1 MFQILA
7 ILLPAF
13 SFQDPYSP
21 GDLRVREQLGIG
33 SAARSHYPMRFF
45 RHPLFPALL
54 MSVFLVSGLQAQRM
68 TSVSVSPGMM
78 IPVHTAKSH
87 LTVLDL
93 DSPIEDVAAENSA
106 FDIQWRGH
114 TVFILPKDTNQS
126 TNLFVWTKEG
136 RAVYELLPPAET
148 IQNMDVS
155 IDTHFPTHAP
165 AVKPAAAPASDPI
178 PSDLLFRA
186 QPVEWNLKQL
196 KHGSHLLI
204 ISDVYRC
211 QDSLFLRYEVR
222 NNGTANLK
230 VDETPVVTAAS
241 VSHLPANKPVQLT
254 PEKAAAITTGAP
266 LPLIADRASASL
278 LAPGQSSRGSVGVHI
293 PPGSTPLAV
302 RVSVPS
308 TPAPLQ
314 AMVVIP

>member
-1 MFQILA
+1 
-7 ILLPAF
+7 
-13 SFQDPYSP
+13 
-21 GDLRVREQLGIG
+21 
-33 SAARSHYPMRFF
+33 
-45 RHPLFPALL
+45 
-54 MSVFLVSGLQAQRM
+54 
-68 TSVSVSPGMM
+68 M
-78 IPVHTAKSH
+78 IPVHTARSH

-106 FDIQWRGH
+106 FEIQWRGH
-114 TVFILPKDTNQS
+114 TIFILPKDANQS

-155 IDTHFPTHAP
+155 IDTHFPTTAP

-178 PSDLLFRA
+178 PSDLLIRA
-186 QPVEWNLKQL
+186 QPVEWNAKSP
-196 KHGSHLLI
+196 KHGSQLLI
-204 ISDVYRC
+204 TDVYRC

-222 NNGTANLK
+222 NNGTVNLK

-241 VSHLPANKPVQLT
+241 VSHLAANKPVQLT
-254 PEKAAAITTGAP
+254 PDKAAMITTGAP

-278 LAPGQSSRGSVGVHI
+278 LAPGQTSRRVIGVHI
-293 PPGSTPLAV
+293 PLGPTPLAV
-302 RVSVPS
+302 RVSMPS

>member
-1 MFQILA
+1 
-7 ILLPAF
+7 
-13 SFQDPYSP
+13 
-21 GDLRVREQLGIG
+21 
-33 SAARSHYPMRFF
+33 MRFF

-54 MSVFLVSGLQAQRM
+54 ISVCLVSGLQAQRM
-68 TSVSVSPGMM
+68 TSVSVTSGVI
-78 IPVHTAKSH
+78 IPVHTAKTH

-136 RAVYELLPPAET
+136 RAVYELLPPADS

-155 IDTHFPTHAP
+155 IDTYFPTHAS

-178 PSDLLFRA
+178 PSDLLVRA
-186 QPVEWNLKQL
+186 QPVEWNPKRP
-196 KHGSHLLI
+196 KHGSHLL

-222 NNGTANLK
+222 NNSTTNLK

-254 PEKAAAITTGAP
+254 SEKAATITTGAP

-278 LAPGQSSRGSVGVHI
+278 LAPGQSSRGVIGFHI
-293 PPGSTPLAV
+293 PPGPTPWRCAFPCL
-302 RVSVPS
+302 R
-308 TPAPLQ
+308 PLLLCKRWW
-314 AMVVIP
+314 

>member
-1 MFQILA
+1 
-7 ILLPAF
+7 
-13 SFQDPYSP
+13 
-21 GDLRVREQLGIG
+21 
-33 SAARSHYPMRFF
+33 MRFF
-45 RHPLFPALL
+45 RHPLFPTLL
-54 MSVFLVSGLQAQRM
+54 ISAFLVSRLQAQRM
-68 TSVSVSPGMM
+68 TSVSATPGVI
-78 IPVHTAKSH
+78 IPVHTAKTH

-126 TNLFVWTKEG
+126 TNLFVWSKEG
-136 RAVYELLPPAET
+136 RAVYELLPPAES

-155 IDTHFPTHAP
+155 IDTHFPSHASAVRP
-165 AVKPAAAPASDPI
+165 AVAPASDPI
-178 PSDLLFRA
+178 PSDLLVRA
-186 QPVEWNLKQL
+186 QPVEWNAKQP
-196 KHGSHLLI
+196 KHGSHLL

-241 VSHLPANKPVQLT
+241 LSHVLATKPVQLT

-266 LPLIADRASASL
+266 LPLIADRASASM
-278 LAPGQSSRGSVGVHI
+278 LAPGQTSRGVIGVHI
-293 PPGSTPLAV
+293 PPGPTPLAV
-302 RVSVPS
+302 RVSMPS

>member
-1 MFQILA
+1 
-7 ILLPAF
+7 
-13 SFQDPYSP
+13 
-21 GDLRVREQLGIG
+21 
-33 SAARSHYPMRFF
+33 MRFF
-45 RHPLFPALL
+45 CHPLFPALL
-54 MSVFLVSGLQAQRM
+54 IGVFLVSGLQAQRM
-68 TSVSVSPGMM
+68 TSVSVTPGVI

-114 TVFILPKDTNQS
+114 TVFILPKDANQS

-136 RAVYELLPPAET
+136 RAVYELLAPAEA

-155 IDTHFPTHAP
+155 IDTHFPTHALT
-165 AVKPAAAPASDPI
+165 VKAAAAPVSDPI
-178 PSDLLFRA
+178 PSDLLVRA
-186 QPVEWNLKQL
+186 QPVEWNAKQP
-196 KHGSHLLI
+196 KNGSHLLI
-204 ISDVYRC
+204 TDVYRC
-211 QDSLFLRYEVR
+211 RDSLFLRYEVR

-241 VSHLPANKPVQLT
+241 VSHLPAKKPVQLT
-254 PEKAAAITTGAP
+254 PEKAATITTGAP

-278 LAPGQSSRGSVGVHI
+278 LAPGQTSRGVIGVHI
-293 PPGSTPLAV
+293 PPGPTPLAV
-302 RVSVPS
+302 RVSMPS

>member
-1 MFQILA
+1 
-7 ILLPAF
+7 
-13 SFQDPYSP
+13 
-21 GDLRVREQLGIG
+21 
-33 SAARSHYPMRFF
+33 MRFF
-45 RHPLFPALL
+45 RHPLFPALPI
-54 MSVFLVSGLQAQRM
+54 SVLLVSGLQAQRM
-68 TSVSVSPGMM
+68 TSVSVTPGVM
-78 IPVHTAKSH
+78 IPVHTARSH

-93 DSPIEDVAAENSA
+93 DSPVEDVAAENSA

-114 TVFILPKDTNQS
+114 TIFILPKDVNQS

-178 PSDLLFRA
+178 PSDLLIRA
-186 QPVEWNLKQL
+186 QPVEWNAKPPKRGSQL
-196 KHGSHLLI
+196 L

-254 PEKAAAITTGAP
+254 PDKAAMITTGAP

-278 LAPGQSSRGSVGVHI
+278 LAPGQTSRRVIGVHI
-293 PPGSTPLAV
+293 PLGPTPLAV

-308 TPAPLQ
+308 SPAPLQ
-314 AMVVIP
+314 ALVVIP

>member
-1 MFQILA
+1 M
-7 ILLPAF
+7 
-13 SFQDPYSP
+13 
-21 GDLRVREQLGIG
+21 EQL
-33 SAARSHYPMRFF
+33 PMTFF
-45 RHPLFPALL
+45 RQPLFPALL
-54 MSVFLVSGLQAQRM
+54 ASAFLVAGLQAQRM
-68 TSVSVSPGMM
+68 TSVSITPGVM
-78 IPVHTAKSH
+78 IPVHTAKTH

-114 TVFILPKDTNQS
+114 TVFILPKETNQS

-136 RAVYELLPPAET
+136 RAIYELLPPADS

-155 IDTHFPTHAP
+155 IDTHFPTRAP

-186 QPVEWNLKQL
+186 QPVESSAKQPN
-196 KHGSHLLI
+196 HGSHLL

-222 NNGTANLK
+222 NNGTAKLK

-266 LPLIADRASASL
+266 LPLIADRTSASL
-278 LAPGQSSRGSVGVHI
+278 LAPGQSSRGVIGVHI
-293 PPGSTPLAV
+293 PPGQTPLAV
-302 RVSVPS
+302 RVSMPS

>member
-1 MFQILA
+1 
-7 ILLPAF
+7 
-13 SFQDPYSP
+13 
-21 GDLRVREQLGIG
+21 
-33 SAARSHYPMRFF
+33 
-45 RHPLFPALL
+45 
-54 MSVFLVSGLQAQRM
+54 
-68 TSVSVSPGMM
+68 M
-78 IPVHTAKSH
+78 IPVHTAKTH

-93 DSPIEDVAAENSA
+93 DTPIEDVAAENSA

-114 TVFILPKDTNQS
+114 TVFILPKDANQS

-136 RAVYELLPPAET
+136 RAVYELLPPADS

-165 AVKPAAAPASDPI
+165 PVKPAAVATVDPI
-178 PSDLLFRA
+178 PSDLLVRA
-186 QPVEWNLKQL
+186 QPVEWNAKQP
-196 KHGSHLLI
+196 KHGSQLL

-241 VSHLPANKPVQLT
+241 VSHVPANKPVQLT
-254 PEKAAAITTGAP
+254 RDKAATIITGAP

-278 LAPGQSSRGSVGVHI
+278 LAPGQTSRGVIGVHI
-293 PPGSTPLAV
+293 PPGPTPLAV
-302 RVSVPS
+302 RVSMPS
-308 TPAPLQ
+308 SPAPLQ
-314 AMVVIP
+314 ALVVIP

>member
-1 MFQILA
+1 
-7 ILLPAF
+7 
-13 SFQDPYSP
+13 
-21 GDLRVREQLGIG
+21 
-33 SAARSHYPMRFF
+33 
-45 RHPLFPALL
+45 
-54 MSVFLVSGLQAQRM
+54 M
-68 TSVSVSPGMM
+68 TSVSVTPGVM
-78 IPVHTAKSH
+78 IPVHTAKTH

-114 TVFILPKDTNQS
+114 TVFILPKDANQS

-136 RAVYELLPPAET
+136 RAVYELLPPADS

-165 AVKPAAAPASDPI
+165 PVKPAAVATVDLI
-178 PSDLLFRA
+178 PSDLLVRA
-186 QPVEWNLKQL
+186 QPVEWNAKQP
-196 KHGSHLLI
+196 KHGSQLL

-254 PEKAAAITTGAP
+254 PDKAATITTGAP

-278 LAPGQSSRGSVGVHI
+278 LAPGQSSRGIVGVHI
-293 PPGSTPLAV
+293 PPGSTSLAV
-302 RVSVPS
+302 RVSMPS